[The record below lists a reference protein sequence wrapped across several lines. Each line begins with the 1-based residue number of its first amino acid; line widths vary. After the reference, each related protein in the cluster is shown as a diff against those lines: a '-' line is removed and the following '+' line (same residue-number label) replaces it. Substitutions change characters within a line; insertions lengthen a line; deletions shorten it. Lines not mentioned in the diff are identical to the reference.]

1 MTDSKEIDN
10 EIASVTNLKSIIYK
24 EVITKRLGNKDEVV
38 VKIPFDCKVDI
49 GNGERYVYEL
59 VSKDDKEVFKK
70 MDNGIVTYIR
80 KETNTGKH
88 TISVVGVYGVGLK
101 IDKECIYVTVIRLE
115 KMADYI
121 AYHPKFKEMSSGWSY
136 LSYDKYSKLSKV

>member
-1 MTDSKEIDN
+1 MTVNKEIDN
-10 EIASVTNLKSIIYK
+10 EITSVTNLKSIIIK
-24 EVITKRLGNKDEVV
+24 EVIIKRLGNKDEVV

-70 MDNGIVTYIR
+70 MHDGIVTYIR

-101 IDKECIYVTVIRLE
+101 TDKEYIYVKVIRVE
-115 KMADYI
+115 KMADNI
-121 AYHPKFKEMSSGWSY
+121 AYHPKFKEMSNGWRY
-136 LSYDKYSKLSKV
+136 LSYDKYGKLSIL